1 MVQNLSFANKHV
13 LKLVNVISKAHMYS
27 FFFNSQ
33 KYFKNLNQIFKHYIQ
48 SSVHICMNIHAM
60 NPKVG
65 LPPTTIQP
73 LQCVRR
79 SKSEQI
85 YQTSGLSNYTEEVQL
100 SWSFL

>member
-1 MVQNLSFANKHV
+1 
-13 LKLVNVISKAHMYS
+13 
-27 FFFNSQ
+27 
-33 KYFKNLNQIFKHYIQ
+33 
-48 SSVHICMNIHAM
+48 MNIHAM

-65 LPPTTIQP
+65 LPTTTIQP

-100 SWSFL
+100 SGSVFVRLTYAASDYI

>member
-65 LPPTTIQP
+65 LPPTTTQP
-73 LQCVRR
+73 LQC
-79 SKSEQI
+79 EQI

-100 SWSFL
+100 SGSFL

>member
-33 KYFKNLNQIFKHYIQ
+33 KYFKNLNQIFKHCIQ

-65 LPPTTIQP
+65 LP
-73 LQCVRR
+73 LQQFNPYNVNKYTRQVDSR
-79 SKSEQI
+79 TAQ
-85 YQTSGLSNYTEEVQL
+85 TEEVQL
-100 SWSFL
+100 SGSFL

>member
-13 LKLVNVISKAHMYS
+13 LKIVNVISKAHMYS

-33 KYFKNLNQIFKHYIQ
+33 KYLNFKHCIQ

-73 LQCVRR
+73 LQC
-79 SKSEQI
+79 EQI

-100 SWSFL
+100 SGSFL